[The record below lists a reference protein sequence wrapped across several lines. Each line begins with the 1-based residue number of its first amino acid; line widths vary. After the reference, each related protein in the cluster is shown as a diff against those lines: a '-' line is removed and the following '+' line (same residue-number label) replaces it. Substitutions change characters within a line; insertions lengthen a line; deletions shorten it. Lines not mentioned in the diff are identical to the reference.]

1 MHNIDITTTRSAQ
14 ENLQLVIR
22 GQRES
27 HRLFIVMSTA
37 LYQIKAH
44 KQWKTLGFKNIE
56 SFLDAQDVNISK
68 SQFHDMANLGNALLW
83 ISTTEEELIKCGYSS
98 CKEIARLAKSK
109 GDAELNKEIIASLI
123 TRRAKGTIDNSRVRD
138 EVVAALGLDKPKVE
152 KSAPPAQ
159 NLDSTPADDSDDDD
173 TTESATDWRKELL
186 TELARAVAKGKDRA
200 DAAALILDI
209 LAGE

>member
-1 MHNIDITTTRSAQ
+1 MHKINITATRSAQ

-22 GQRES
+22 ASRES

-83 ISTTEEELIKCGYSS
+83 INTTEEELIKCGYSS

-109 GDAELNKEIIASLI
+109 GDAEVNKETIASLI
-123 TRRAKGTIDNSRVRD
+123 TRRAKGTIDNARVRD

-152 KSAPPAQ
+152 SVQ
-159 NLDSTPADDSDDDD
+159 NLDSTPEDDSNDDT
-173 TTESATDWRKELL
+173 TTESATDWRTKYKTALGKAKDEADF
-186 TELARAVAKGKDRA
+186 LAIMREMM
-200 DAAALILDI
+200 
-209 LAGE
+209 GE

>member
-1 MHNIDITTTRSAQ
+1 MHNINITATRSAQ

-37 LYQIKAH
+37 LYQIKEH
-44 KQWKTLGFKNIE
+44 KQYKALGYKNIE

-68 SQFHDMANLGNALLW
+68 SQFHDMANLGHALLW
-83 ISTTEEELIKCGYSS
+83 INTTEQELIECGYSS

-109 GDAELNKEIIASLI
+109 GDAELNKETIASLI
-123 TRRAKGTIDNSRVRD
+123 TRRSKGLIDNARVRE

-152 KSAPPAQ
+152 KVQ
-159 NLDSTPADDSDDDD
+159 NLDPTLADVDADGDD
-173 TTESATDWRKELL
+173 TPTESVDWRKELL
-186 TELARAVAKGKDRA
+186 AELSRAVAKGKDRA

>member
-1 MHNIDITTTRSAQ
+1 MHNLDITATRSAQ

-44 KQWKTLGFKNIE
+44 KQWKTLGYKNIE

-83 ISTTEEELIKCGYSS
+83 INTTEEELIKCGYSS

-109 GDAELNKEIIASLI
+109 DDAELNKETIASLI

-138 EVVAALGLDKPKVE
+138 EVVAALGLDKPKSD
-152 KSAPPAQ
+152 KLAPAQ
-159 NLDSTPADDSDDDD
+159 NLDSTPADDSDED
-173 TTESATDWRKELL
+173 TATETAADWRKDLL
-186 TELARAVAKGKDRA
+186 TQLARAVAKGKDRA